1 MNKKL
6 LAFAVAAALAAPMVA
21 SADSGNV
28 QIGGTLKVSLDSLN
42 GANVAGTD
50 LTRQW
55 NVSSNSSNIWF
66 KGAEDLGNGLKAV
79 WQLTTYVGMGGTA
92 ANANNA
98 WTNGNSFVGLAGGF
112 GTVVLGKHDTPYKI
126 LGRKLD
132 MFGDQIG
139 DSRNMISAG
148 GAAGGWDLRPDNVL
162 AWITPTFSGFHAA
175 IATVTDV
182 TGVAQSNNAASDKS
196 VNAWSALGIYE
207 NGPITAG
214 AAWEK
219 RNLTNAGLA
228 NNESAWRLGGSYNF
242 GAGAVNALWQKAKDQ
257 GGTAGA
263 DRTTWGLGGKFNL
276 ASGAVKLQYTKAG
289 KLGSA
294 DNTSANMWSLGYDH
308 NLSKRT
314 VAYAAYARTNND
326 SAANFSAFGGGH
338 GDNPGSVAGKNPSG
352 FSFGMTHSF

>member
-79 WQLTTYVGMGGTA
+79 WQLTTFVGMGATS
-92 ANANNA
+92 NVNNQ

-112 GTVVLGKHDTPYKI
+112 GTVILGKHDTPFKI

-132 MFGDQIG
+132 LFGDQIG
-139 DSRNMISAG
+139 DLRNLTNGYGPA
-148 GAAGGWDLRPDNVL
+148 GWDIRPDNVL
-162 AWITPTFSGFHAA
+162 AWITPTYNNFHAA

-182 TGVAQSNNAASDKS
+182 TGVAQVANAASDKS
-196 VNAWSALGIYE
+196 VNAWSVLVSTKTARSPLVWLG
-207 NGPITAG
+207 
-214 AAWEK
+214 K
-219 RNLTNAGLA
+219 
-228 NNESAWRLGGSYNF
+228 S
-242 GAGAVNALWQKAKDQ
+242 
-257 GGTAGA
+257 
-263 DRTTWGLGGKFNL
+263 TT
-276 ASGAVKLQYTKAG
+276 
-289 KLGSA
+289 
-294 DNTSANMWSLGYDH
+294 
-308 NLSKRT
+308 
-314 VAYAAYARTNND
+314 
-326 SAANFSAFGGGH
+326 
-338 GDNPGSVAGKNPSG
+338 
-352 FSFGMTHSF
+352 